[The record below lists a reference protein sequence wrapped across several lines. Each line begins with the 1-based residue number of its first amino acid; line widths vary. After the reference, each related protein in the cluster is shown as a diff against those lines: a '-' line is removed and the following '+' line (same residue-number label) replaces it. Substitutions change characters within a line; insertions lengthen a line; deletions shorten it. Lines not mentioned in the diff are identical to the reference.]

1 VLTAAAQLALA
12 AAPNFGM
19 AVAAVVLLGLAFEVY
34 EPPSQALIAEEA
46 PTDVRTAA
54 YGRMSAGMSAAAV
67 VSGLIAAAVGA
78 VDVRLLFVF
87 DATSCLACAALMRF
101 TLPARRHPVNKAEAA
116 KERAD
121 HRSLARPWRDR
132 RLLALLALGIVFASL
147 YLQLN
152 VTLPLTLVDRGIP
165 VSRLGLLLS
174 LGAVT
179 VLLAQPLLT
188 KGRLA
193 RADDVGAMCAGYAVL
208 GTGLLANGLA
218 SSLWQFALATVLW
231 SIGALILMGRAYNL
245 VAAISPEHGHARY
258 FSVYGLCWGVAAVL
272 GPLAGTQIL
281 TRLGPAGL
289 WTGCAI
295 ACGLLAAIQ
304 LPMRHLIASDIAPQ
318 ASDIAPQKE
327 AVKQSAGQET

>member
-12 AAPNFGM
+12 AAPDFGV

-34 EPPSQALIAEEA
+34 EPPSQALIAEQVPA
-46 PTDVRTAA
+46 RARTAA
-54 YGRMSAGMSAAAV
+54 YGRMSAGLSAAAV

-78 VDVRLLFVF
+78 VDIRLLFVF
-87 DATSCLACAALMRF
+87 DAASCLACAALMRF
-101 TLPARRHPVNKAEAA
+101 TLPARHHRVSKTGAA
-116 KERAD
+116 KEPAAD
-121 HRSLARPWRDR
+121 PSQARPWRDR

-165 VSRLGLLLS
+165 ASRLGLLLS

-179 VLLAQPLLT
+179 VLLGQPLLT

-193 RADDVGAMCAGYAVL
+193 RADDVGAMGAGYVIL

-231 SIGALILMGRAYNL
+231 STGTLILMGRAYNL
-245 VAAISPEHGHARY
+245 VAAISPERGHARY

-281 TRLGPAGL
+281 ARLGPAVL
-289 WTGCAI
+289 WTACAA
-295 ACGLLAAIQ
+295 ACGLLAAAQ
-304 LPMRHLIASDIAPQ
+304 LPMRRLFAPVT
-318 ASDIAPQKE
+318 APQKGTRP
-327 AVKQSAGQET
+327 AARTTGPRS